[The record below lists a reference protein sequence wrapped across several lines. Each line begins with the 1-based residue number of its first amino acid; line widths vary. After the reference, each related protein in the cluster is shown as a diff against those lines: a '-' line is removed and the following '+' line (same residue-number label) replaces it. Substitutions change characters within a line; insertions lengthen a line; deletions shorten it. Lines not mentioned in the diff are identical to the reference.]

1 MSITDDAAT
10 LLARV
15 LAVLLLAAALL
26 LSWPGVR
33 AVRADE
39 PDMTPIGADDHAAW
53 AEHDAA
59 PAAPA
64 AEACEDPSTKG
75 TPPPARAH
83 AALPA
88 SPEIR
93 PGQPGVEARPG
104 VVILNRRGY
113 NYGAGAEVDP
123 AQWAEAEREGARP
136 AR

>member
-1 MSITDDAAT
+1 MGITDDAVT

-15 LAVLLLAAALL
+15 LAVLLLATALL

-39 PDMTPIGADDHAAW
+39 PDMTPIGADDYGAW
-53 AEHDAA
+53 TERDAA
-59 PAAPA
+59 PAAA
-64 AEACEDPSTKG
+64 DAEACEDPSAKDA
-75 TPPPARAH
+75 PPAARARGP
-83 AALPA
+83 LPA
-88 SPEIR
+88 SPEMR
-93 PGQPGVEARPG
+93 PGQPGMEARPG
-104 VVILNRRGY
+104 VVILNGRGY

>member
-1 MSITDDAAT
+1 MSITDDAIT

-39 PDMTPIGADDHAAW
+39 PDMTPIGAEDYAAW
-53 AEHDAA
+53 AAHDAA
-59 PAAPA
+59 PAAA
-64 AEACEDPSTKG
+64 ADAACEDPSAKDVPPG
-75 TPPPARAH
+75 THAR
-83 AALPA
+83 AALPEA
-88 SPEIR
+88 PEIR

-104 VVILNRRGY
+104 VVILNGRGY